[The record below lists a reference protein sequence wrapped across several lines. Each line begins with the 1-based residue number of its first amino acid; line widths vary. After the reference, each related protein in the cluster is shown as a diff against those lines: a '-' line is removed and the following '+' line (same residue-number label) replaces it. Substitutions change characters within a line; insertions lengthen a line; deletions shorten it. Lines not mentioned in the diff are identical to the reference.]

1 MYHRIYV
8 SSSSYTN
15 KKQQTHEN
23 ITNTDEK
30 QIQKLTF
37 GLHREKNTKLSNH
50 T

>member
-8 SSSSYTN
+8 SSSYTY

-37 GLHREKNTKLSNH
+37 GLHREKNTKLLNH